1 MDFYMYKYNCQRWYG
16 VVTDVRH
23 MTVNDKTTEE
33 KVKKIATIHAKSLS
47 GSQTC
52 DVQLLQKYHM
62 IVKPVKTYVSVTSL
76 PFSNIV
82 EQNTS
87 TINDS

>member
-16 VVTDVRH
+16 TVSDVRH
-23 MTVNDKTTEE
+23 MTVNDSTTEE
-33 KVKKIATIHAKSLS
+33 EVKKIANTFAKKLS

-52 DVQLLQKYHM
+52 DIQLLQKYHM
-62 IVKPVKTYVSVTSL
+62 IVKPEKTYVSLTSL
-76 PFSNIV
+76 PFSNII

-87 TINDS
+87 TINDN